1 MKYIFLLLVSAQ
13 IFAQADIQK
22 KLQNKFISANSGD
35 TIFIEAGKFTLNSSL
50 WLDAKQDVV
59 IKGAGM
65 DKTILSF
72 KGQTA
77 GAEGIKVTDSKNIVI
92 CDLTVEDS
100 KGDCIKTQKVDGITF
115 SRVVTRWSGK
125 PKKTNGAY
133 GFYPVQCTNVLIEN
147 CIALGA
153 SDAGIYVGQSTNIL
167 VKNCKAIENV
177 AGIEIENSLYADVF
191 DNEAVNNTGGI
202 LVFDMP
208 DLPQK
213 KGGYVRVFNN
223 YVHDNNYKN
232 FAPKGNIVGKVPPG
246 TGVIIL
252 ATNHVEVFE
261 NKIQNNRTMGVGI
274 ISYYITESPFKD
286 PDYYPYPSDIS
297 IHHNSFE
304 RKNTSATFQ
313 GRMGLM
319 FRFKLKFGK
328 KVPHIIYDGIKDE
341 KLKNEKNLICIHDN
355 LNESF
360 AEIDASNDFKNISR
374 DLKAYQCK
382 KEPLKFDAGKK

>member
-1 MKYIFLLLVSAQ
+1 MRLLILLFLSVNL
-13 IFAQADIQK
+13 FAQPDIQK
-22 KLQNKFISANSGD
+22 KLQNKFIAANAGD
-35 TIFIEAGKFTLNSSL
+35 TIFIEAGKFTLNGSL
-50 WLDAKQDVV
+50 WLDSKQNVI

-72 KGQTA
+72 KGQTS

-92 CDLTVEDS
+92 ADLTVEDS

-115 SRVVTRWSGK
+115 SSVTTRWSGK

-133 GFYPVQCTNVLIEN
+133 GFYPVQCTNVIIEK
-147 CIALGA
+147 CVARGA
-153 SDAGIYVGQSTNIL
+153 SDAGIYVGQSSNIV

-177 AGIEIENSLYADVF
+177 AGIEIENSLYADVY

-223 YVHDNNYKN
+223 NVHDNNYKN

-252 ATNHVEVFE
+252 ATNHVEVYE

-304 RKNTSATFQ
+304 RKNVRSTMQ

-319 FRFKLKFGK
+319 FRFKLKFGR

-341 KLKNEKNLICIHDN
+341 KLKNEKDLICIHDN
-355 LNESF
+355 KNESF
-360 AEIDASNDFKNISR
+360 AEIDASNDFKNISK
-374 DLKAYQCK
+374 DLKPYNCK
-382 KEPLKFDAGKK
+382 KTSLKFETLKQ

>member
-1 MKYIFLLLVSAQ
+1 MRLLILLFLSVNL
-13 IFAQADIQK
+13 FAQPDIQK
-22 KLQNKFISANSGD
+22 KLQNKFIAANAGD
-35 TIFIEAGKFTLNSSL
+35 TIFIEAGKFTLNGSL
-50 WLDAKQDVV
+50 WLDSKQNVV

-72 KGQTA
+72 KGQTS

-92 CDLTVEDS
+92 VDLTIEDS

-115 SRVVTRWSGK
+115 SSVTTRWSGK

-133 GFYPVQCTNVLIEN
+133 GFYPVQCTNVLIEK
-147 CIALGA
+147 CVARGA
-153 SDAGIYVGQSTNIL
+153 SDAGIYVGQSSNIV

-191 DNEAVNNTGGI
+191 DNESVNNTGGI

-261 NKIQNNRTMGVGI
+261 NKILLCFLEIRTQKKFPGQAGPFKKTTTTENNR
-274 ISYYITESPFKD
+274 
-286 PDYYPYPSDIS
+286 
-297 IHHNSFE
+297 NSVYSQQ
-304 RKNTSATFQ
+304 K
-313 GRMGLM
+313 
-319 FRFKLKFGK
+319 
-328 KVPHIIYDGIKDE
+328 
-341 KLKNEKNLICIHDN
+341 
-355 LNESF
+355 
-360 AEIDASNDFKNISR
+360 
-374 DLKAYQCK
+374 
-382 KEPLKFDAGKK
+382 

>member
-1 MKYIFLLLVSAQ
+1 
-13 IFAQADIQK
+13 
-22 KLQNKFISANSGD
+22 
-35 TIFIEAGKFTLNSSL
+35 
-50 WLDAKQDVV
+50 VV

-72 KGQTA
+72 KGQTS
-77 GAEGIKVTDSKNIVI
+77 GAEGIKVTDSKNIII

-100 KGDCIKTQKVDGITF
+100 KGDCIKTQKVEGITF
-115 SRVVTRWSGK
+115 DRVTTRWSGK

-133 GFYPVQCTNVLIEN
+133 GFYPVQCTNVIIKN
-147 CIALGA
+147 CVARGA
-153 SDAGIYVGQSTNIL
+153 SDAGIYVGQSSKIVVT
-167 VKNCKAIENV
+167 KCKAIENV
-177 AGIEIENSLYADVF
+177 AGIEIENSLFADVF

-252 ATNHVEVFE
+252 ATNHVEIFE

-297 IHHNSFE
+297 IHHNRFE
-304 RKNTSATFQ
+304 RKNIQATMQ

-328 KVPHIIYDGIKDE
+328 KVPHIIYDGIRDE
-341 KLKNEKNLICIHDN
+341 KLKNEQGLICIHDN
-355 LNESF
+355 VNESF

-374 DLKAYQCK
+374 ELKTYQCK
-382 KEPLKFDAGKK
+382 KEPLKFSIDK